1 MLSNPALATLQR
13 FAAQHPDIASAG
25 RIGLAFSGGADSTAL
40 LLAARSF
47 WDRQR
52 LIALHVNHGLQP
64 SAPAFAAHCA
74 RFCAAQ
80 QLPCAEAQ
88 VSVDVGR
95 GQSVEEQA
103 RDARYLA
110 LAELARQQGCTVV
123 LLAQHG
129 DDQAESVLLALL
141 RGAGPRGL
149 AAMPA
154 RMLRHGVL
162 FARPLLDCGSAE
174 LRAWLTAQGVAFLRD
189 PMNVDPAFRRSR
201 IRAELLPVIAQ
212 LEPAYRQ
219 TLGRTAAL
227 CAAADAQVQWRA
239 SDDLRRCAVPDGLDL
254 AALRS
259 LGAERLSEAL
269 RLWLRLRGQRL
280 DRARTDELVRQVLRS
295 AQGAH
300 HLELQLPLGVVR
312 RQGRLLVFHPRDP
325 ARPRT

>member
-1 MLSNPALATLQR
+1 MLSNPALAALQR
-13 FAAQHPDIASAG
+13 FAAQHPDIAQAA

-40 LLAARSF
+40 LLAAQSF
-47 WDRQR
+47 WGSPR
-52 LIALHVNHGLQP
+52 LIGLHVNHGLQS
-64 SAPAFAAHCA
+64 SAPEFAAHCA

-80 QLPCAEAQ
+80 QIPYAEIQ
-88 VSVDVGR
+88 VEVDVAR

-103 RDARYLA
+103 RNARYLA
-110 LAELARQQGCTVV
+110 LAELARQQGCALV

-174 LRAWLTAQGVAFLRD
+174 LRAWLAAQGRVYLLD
-189 PMNVDPAFRRSR
+189 PMNADPAFRRSR

-227 CAAADAQVQWRA
+227 CAAADAQIQWRA
-239 SDDLRRCAVPDGLDL
+239 SDDLRRCVAPDGLDL
-254 AALRS
+254 ATLRG

-295 AQGAH
+295 AQGAYR
-300 HLELQLPLGVVR
+300 LELQLPQGAVR
-312 RQGRLLVFHPRDP
+312 RQGRLLVFQPKEVDS
-325 ARPRT
+325 PRT

>member
-1 MLSNPALATLQR
+1 MSNPALAALQR
-13 FAAQHPDIASAG
+13 FAAQHPDVSQAD
-25 RIGLAFSGGADSTAL
+25 RIGIAFSGGADSTAL
-40 LLAARSF
+40 LLAARAV
-47 WDRQR
+47 WGGQR
-52 LIALHVNHGLQP
+52 LIALHVNHGLQAG
-64 SAPAFAAHCA
+64 APGFAKHCA

-80 QLPCAEAQ
+80 EVAYSEMQ
-88 VSVDVGR
+88 VEVDVAR

-110 LAELARQQGCTVV
+110 LADLARQQGCTVV

-149 AAMPA
+149 AAMPT
-154 RMLRHGVL
+154 RMLRHCTE

-174 LRAWLTAQGVAFLRD
+174 LRAWLTEQGVAYLVD
-189 PMNVDPAFRRSR
+189 PMNTDPSFRRSR

-227 CAAADAQVQWRA
+227 CAAADEQLQFRA
-239 SDDLRRCAVPDGLDL
+239 SGDLRQCATPDGLNL
-254 AALRS
+254 AALRG

-269 RLWLRLRGQRL
+269 RLWLRLQGQRL
-280 DRARTDELVRQVLRS
+280 DRARTDELVRQVLRTGL
-295 AQGAH
+295 GAH
-300 HLELQLPLGVVR
+300 HLELRLPRGAVR
-312 RQGRLLVFHPRDP
+312 RQGRLLVFQPKEVDSS
-325 ARPRT
+325 RT

>member
-1 MLSNPALATLQR
+1 MSNPALAALQR
-13 FAAQHPDIASAG
+13 FAAQHPDIPQAD
-25 RIGLAFSGGADSTAL
+25 RIGIAFSGGADSTAM
-40 LLAARSF
+40 LLAARSV
-47 WDRQR
+47 WGGQR
-52 LIALHVNHGLQP
+52 LIALHVNHGLQAC
-64 SAPAFAAHCA
+64 APDFAAHCA
-74 RFCAAQ
+74 RFCAVQ
-80 QLPCAEAQ
+80 EVPYAEVQ
-88 VSVDVGR
+88 VEVDVAR

-149 AAMPA
+149 AAMPT
-154 RMLRHGVL
+154 RMLRHGMA

-174 LRAWLTAQGVAFLRD
+174 LRAWLTTQGVAVLVD
-189 PMNVDPAFRRSR
+189 PMNADPSFRRSR

-227 CAAADAQVQWRA
+227 CAAAAEQLQARA
-239 SDDLRRCAVPDGLDL
+239 SDDLRRCAAPDGLDL
-254 AALRS
+254 AALRG

-269 RLWLRLRGQRL
+269 RLWLRLHGQRL
-280 DRARTDELVRQVLRS
+280 DRARTDELVRQVLRTGQS
-295 AQGAH
+295 AH
-300 HLELQLPLGVVR
+300 HLELLLPKGTVR
-312 RQGRLLVFHPRDP
+312 RQRGLLVFQAKGLDS
-325 ARPRT
+325 PRT